1 MLILENGSNSLPA
14 PNRPAYFAQRDIEM
28 EQPRDDTQ
36 NSNNTVT
43 LIQLW
48 RGDRVLRG
56 GQLGSITSTA
66 FKKLVVLGTSVMS
79 SCERPA
85 GVPSAKIPIRK
96 TLLNINCFQYGS
108 TFIEFEIRRHES

>member
-1 MLILENGSNSLPA
+1 MTL
-14 PNRPAYFAQRDIEM
+14 R
-28 EQPRDDTQ
+28 TQ
-36 NSNNTVT
+36 TT
-43 LIQLW
+43 QLLLQLW

-85 GVPSAKIPIRK
+85 GMPDAKIPIRK

-108 TFIEFEIRRHES
+108 TFIEFEISRHES